1 MEAFD
6 DEDLVSF
13 INKEKQS
20 LENLNIYRAY
30 RHFCKCINKGACSIY
45 SRFELIKDINM
56 SEAVISGTNMM
67 YYVFWILLSY
77 SYNTKLTI
85 FLTER
90 AVLLFIEFIV
100 MSRNTSN
107 IDLNF
112 IPNIKDAIN
121 FAYKKTIGVIVP
133 NFNDNDELKA
143 AKNAAYDITYILQEC
158 FLINVCQ
165 KNNFKD
171 NLDRSNIDTYT
182 QPVTNNINTLP
193 RLDKS
198 IDNNLFDA
206 DETDKIN
213 LQSLYKHI
221 KYDLAVF
228 SKDDIISNNLKTHF
242 ITIDAMIYF
251 LSNTL
256 YDFYSIF
263 KKDNNNYAYHKI
275 LSIIKLNEED
285 EYSLKDTIFIC
296 KIIFESFFDIYE
308 RTCDYQKTSNIIDEA
323 YTYFIGNNMYSSKLD
338 TDYNINKKKGNY
350 LKFRRIILTI
360 L

>member
-1 MEAFD
+1 
-6 DEDLVSF
+6 
-13 INKEKQS
+13 
-20 LENLNIYRAY
+20 
-30 RHFCKCINKGACSIY
+30 SIF

-56 SEAVISGTNMM
+56 FEAVISGTNMM

-165 KNNFKD
+165 KANFNKD
-171 NLDRSNIDTYT
+171 NLDKNNINTYIP
-182 QPVTNNINTLP
+182 PVINNINTLP
-193 RLDKS
+193 KLDNS
-198 IDNNLFDA
+198 IDNLFESDKN
-206 DETDKIN
+206 DKIN
-213 LQSLYKHI
+213 LQ
-221 KYDLAVF
+221 
-228 SKDDIISNNLKTHF
+228 
-242 ITIDAMIYF
+242 
-251 LSNTL
+251 
-256 YDFYSIF
+256 
-263 KKDNNNYAYHKI
+263 
-275 LSIIKLNEED
+275 
-285 EYSLKDTIFIC
+285 
-296 KIIFESFFDIYE
+296 
-308 RTCDYQKTSNIIDEA
+308 
-323 YTYFIGNNMYSSKLD
+323 
-338 TDYNINKKKGNY
+338 
-350 LKFRRIILTI
+350 
-360 L
+360 